1 MAVMR
6 VRLDIEMLDGTE
18 HSDIATTV
26 ADHMSYARTRRAQKW
41 DAPQDDMITYLHF
54 LGYAALRRLGL
65 FPGNWDEFVSQAAAV
80 AEAGE
85 AEQVDPTSPVRTSVS

>member
-6 VRLDIEMLDGTE
+6 VRLNVEMLDGTE

-26 ADHMSYARTRRAQKW
+26 ADHMAYARTRRAQKW

-54 LGYAALRRLGL
+54 LAYAALKRLAL
-65 FPGNWDEFVSQAAAV
+65 FVGTWDEFVNSAAAV

-85 AEQVDPTSPVRTSVS
+85 TEPVDPTSPVRTSAS